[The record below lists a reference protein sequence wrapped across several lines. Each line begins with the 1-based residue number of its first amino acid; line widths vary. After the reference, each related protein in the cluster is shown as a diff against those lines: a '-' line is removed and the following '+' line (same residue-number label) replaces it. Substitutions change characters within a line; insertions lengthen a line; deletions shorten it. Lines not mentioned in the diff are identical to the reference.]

1 MFLNEFADGL
11 TPHDMSGTAEFASL
25 LESAADLGIPHD
37 PSVQYRSRHTVLR
50 GMRFHFTEWGD
61 PDAPPVLLLHGGNQ
75 SCHSWDLVSL
85 HLSDRY
91 HVYALDQRGH
101 GDTEWSRDL
110 DYSMEAMAADALA
123 FLEDQELED
132 PVIFGHSMGG
142 RVTLNVLLE
151 VPDAARAAVL
161 VDVGPELSPEG
172 VKVVG
177 DFVAHN
183 IEFDDLDV
191 FLDNVERYDPFR
203 TREHIARTVK
213 YNLLRRVDGKYVSK
227 VDHRRIPGSF
237 RNLDARRR
245 DRGSVSRPA
254 RAGRRVAGAAR
265 RRRRALRP
273 GAPERADGDGAERR
287 TQRPRR
293 QHARFPRG
301 DHAIPGVPRLTAAQ
315 VATLVDE
322 PGSRRCAER
331 RVSGRT
337 LRPVQSRP
345 CRAPHA
351 RVGARRRR

>member
-11 TPHDMSGTAEFASL
+11 APHDMSGTEEFASL
-25 LESAADLGIPHD
+25 LQSAADLGMPHD
-37 PSVQYRSRHTVLR
+37 PTVQYRSRHTVLR

-61 PDAPPVLLLHGGNQ
+61 SDAPPVLLLHGGNQ

-110 DYSMEAMAADALA
+110 DYSTEAMAADVLA
-123 FLEDQELED
+123 FLADQELEG
-132 PVIFGHSMGG
+132 PIIFGHSMGG
-142 RVTLNVLLE
+142 RVTLDTLLDA
-151 VPDAARAAVL
+151 PDAARAAVL
-161 VDVGPELSPEG
+161 VDVGPELSPVG

-227 VDHRRIPGSF
+227 VDHRRIPGRL
-237 RNLDARRR
+237 RNLELSDVVDVSCPILLVRGGESQVLLADA
-245 DRGSVSRPA
+245 
-254 RAGRRVAGAAR
+254 
-265 RRRRALRP
+265 
-273 GAPERADGDGAERR
+273 AERFVQKLPHGLLV
-287 TQRPRR
+287 TVP
-293 QHARFPRG
+293 HVG
-301 DHAIPGVPRLTAAQ
+301 HNVHGGNTPGFLEAVNTFLAS
-315 VATLVDE
+315 LD
-322 PGSRRCAER
+322 
-331 RVSGRT
+331 
-337 LRPVQSRP
+337 
-345 CRAPHA
+345 
-351 RVGARRRR
+351 

>member
-11 TPHDMSGTAEFASL
+11 APHDMSGSPEFASL

-37 PSVQYRSRHTVLR
+37 PSVQYRSRQTVLR
-50 GMRFHFTEWGD
+50 GMRFHFTEWGH
-61 PDAPPVLLLHGGNQ
+61 PDAPSVLLLHGGNQ

-123 FLEDQELED
+123 FIADQELED

-183 IEFDDLDV
+183 IEFDDLEV

-213 YNLLRRVDGKYVSK
+213 YNLLQRVDGRYVSK
-227 VDHRRIPGSF
+227 ADHRRIAGSF
-237 RNLDARRR
+237 RNLDLG
-245 DRGSVSRPA
+245 DVTEVPCPVLLVRGGESQV
-254 RAGRRVAGAAR
+254 
-265 RRRRALRP
+265 LL
-273 GAPERADGDGAERR
+273 ADAAERFIQALPNGR
-287 TQRPRR
+287 MVTVPNVG
-293 QHARFPRG
+293 HNVHGGNTPGFL
-301 DHAIPGVPRLTAAQ
+301 DAITPFLASLG
-315 VATLVDE
+315 
-322 PGSRRCAER
+322 
-331 RVSGRT
+331 
-337 LRPVQSRP
+337 
-345 CRAPHA
+345 
-351 RVGARRRR
+351 